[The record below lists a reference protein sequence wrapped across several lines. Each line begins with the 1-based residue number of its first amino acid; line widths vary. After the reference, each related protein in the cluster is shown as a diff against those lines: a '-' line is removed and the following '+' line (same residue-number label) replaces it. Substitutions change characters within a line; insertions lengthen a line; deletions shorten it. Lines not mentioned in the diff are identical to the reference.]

1 MSPQYLSH
9 DGAAPSP
16 TRAPSARLRAAK
28 WPVLGRRTRTGAA
41 CALVGLASSMMVA
54 PTQASVVPSG
64 MGPFAPGSVVVSQG
78 GTIFGGVGS
87 GNSVEANGEVDV
99 YSPDANGDVSPEATF
114 TNGMYAPVSM
124 AFDPSG
130 DLWVGNVNTL
140 DLFEITRAQLGT
152 PNPVPQVTIFAP
164 SGLFSSP
171 SGMVFDRSGNLWVV
185 GPGGVYEYTKS
196 QLAVTGAPAPHTTI
210 PAGVFPGPRSLLG
223 DVFDPS
229 GDLWVTTGRRLVEF
243 SKAELA
249 KAKPLPTVTIS
260 STGGADPVFTPSGNL
275 WMVTG
280 GGPKGDCFGTPCTNE
295 VVEFTKAQLARSG
308 SPTPAVTIS
317 STKAGAAGS
326 RWGPY
331 GVAVDPS
338 GDLWV
343 ANFFKPTT
351 VEYGKDQLSTSGS
364 PTPVRTIA
372 GPRTG
377 MNWPSYVVTV
387 P

>member
-1 MSPQYLSH
+1 MLAFVRPNGPCS
-9 DGAAPSP
+9 GG
-16 TRAPSARLRAAK
+16 
-28 WPVLGRRTRTGAA
+28 GRGPGAA

-196 QLAVTGAPAPHTTI
+196 QLAVTGAPAPHSTI

-249 KAKPLPTVTIS
+249 KAKPVPTVTIS
-260 STGGADPVFTPSGNL
+260 SSGGADPVFTPSGNL

-326 RWGPY
+326 LWAPTASPSTRLVICGLPTSSSPPRSSTARTSSPRRGRPLPCGSSLAQGP
-331 GVAVDPS
+331 G
-338 GDLWV
+338 
-343 ANFFKPTT
+343 
-351 VEYGKDQLSTSGS
+351 
-364 PTPVRTIA
+364 
-372 GPRTG
+372 
-377 MNWPSYVVTV
+377 
-387 P
+387 